1 MNSDPLPCCGF
12 GSEPYSSF
20 FVETSMQKKV
30 SAVREC
36 VGGAVIG
43 NQSSKDR
50 RQTSEKLCA
59 GDSNPRFGD
68 YRITDYRRCLKL

>member
-20 FVETSMQKKV
+20 FVETSMHKKV

-50 RQTSEKLCA
+50 QAAKE
-59 GDSNPRFGD
+59 
-68 YRITDYRRCLKL
+68 